1 MLLLVFLVLIQNHS
15 KLPVLYHTDT
25 ILQPSS
31 PSETKAEGCCFLWNL
46 HNWRNQTAAMIMR
59 QTACKDC
66 WIVKTMLVQLNHF
79 FSPASPRKCWHHL
92 HKWSAESQGKP
103 FSMFEIGKNQKL
115 CPPAPVSRMFFSS
128 CRWVWALNINL
139 GCMMYILLPLT
150 SLKCHGSE
158 HNSTFETKRL
168 ELSNH
173 ASGPHKVRIPHLFD
187 LVHLGRV
194 WRNIGRNGIVESV
207 ACYWFKTLQHHCC
220 QETAVPEVE
229 ASSIWR
235 HIDAITAALPVPFAS
250 WNRMFPRW
258 M

>member
-1 MLLLVFLVLIQNHS
+1 MHYPIPHRIETVYLLLFQKPVEKNDATMMLLLVFLVLIQNHS

-79 FSPASPRKCWHHL
+79 FFTSVTTEVLASPAQVVCW
-92 HKWSAESQGKP
+92 ESQGKP

-128 CRWVWALNINL
+128 CRWS
-139 GCMMYILLPLT
+139 M
-150 SLKCHGSE
+150 SLKHQPWLHDVYS
-158 HNSTFETKRL
+158 STFDQSEM
-168 ELSNH
+168 
-173 ASGPHKVRIPHLFD
+173 
-187 LVHLGRV
+187 
-194 WRNIGRNGIVESV
+194 
-207 ACYWFKTLQHHCC
+207 
-220 QETAVPEVE
+220 
-229 ASSIWR
+229 
-235 HIDAITAALPVPFAS
+235 S
-250 WNRMFPRW
+250 WKW
-258 M
+258 T